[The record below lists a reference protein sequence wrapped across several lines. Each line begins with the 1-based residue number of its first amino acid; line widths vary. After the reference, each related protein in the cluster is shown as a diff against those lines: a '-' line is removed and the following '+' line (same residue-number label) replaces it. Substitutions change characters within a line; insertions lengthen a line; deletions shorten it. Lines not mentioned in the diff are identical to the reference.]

1 MHVPLNATLQTSF
14 SQTSRW
20 TSSNVRTREPRAA
33 PDLGGRLDSR
43 RHRAAALAEPDQLEA
58 VVMRV
63 PGCDD
68 RGAESAGDA
77 DGHPVLAED
86 ACGNVRAA
94 EAVLDREHQRVRPD
108 QRSRSL
114 GRGLDVHRLGR
125 QDHEL
130 RLAGLGRVGR
140 RLDRDDAVAARPL
153 DPQAALADRLDV
165 LLPDVDRPDLVS
177 GAAEQAR
184 IDRAH
189 RAGADDC
196 DLHECD
202 DRGMERV
209 TLFWQPA

>member
-20 TSSNVRTREPRAA
+20 TSSNVRTVNPAPRHTSAA
-33 PDLGGRLDSR
+33 ASIRGVTGPL
-43 RHRAAALAEPDQLEA
+43 ALAEPDQLEA

-68 RGAESAGDA
+68 RGAEPARDA

-86 ACGNVRAA
+86 ARGDVRAA

-125 QDHEL
+125 EDHEL
-130 RLAGLGRVGR
+130 RLADLGRVGR
-140 RLDRDDAVAARPL
+140 RLDRDDAVAARAL

-165 LLPDVDRPDLVS
+165 LLPEVDRPDLVS
-177 GAAEQAR
+177 GAAEQPR

-189 RAGADDC
+189 RAGADDR
-196 DLHECD
+196 DLHGCD

-209 TLFWQPA
+209 ALFWQPA